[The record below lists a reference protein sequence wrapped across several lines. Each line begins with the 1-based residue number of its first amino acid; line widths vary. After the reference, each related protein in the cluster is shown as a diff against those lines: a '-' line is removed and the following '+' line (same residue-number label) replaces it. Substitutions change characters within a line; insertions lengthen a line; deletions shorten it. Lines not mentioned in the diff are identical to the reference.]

1 MLNFISKE
9 ELKISKEFEKKGYI
23 KKKISLKHLK
33 VIHKTIIQII
43 KKELKL
49 KKSYNTQ
56 YLLNNFHKFIKL
68 KDLNSFRVKIIDK
81 INKSEEFKKTFYFL
95 AKPFLDNLVGNELA
109 MQNSI
114 SLSIQLPNDD
124 SSLLP
129 VHSDVWSGD
138 SAF

>member
-81 INKSEEFKKTFYFL
+81 INKS
-95 AKPFLDNLVGNELA
+95 
-109 MQNSI
+109 
-114 SLSIQLPNDD
+114 
-124 SSLLP
+124 
-129 VHSDVWSGD
+129 
-138 SAF
+138 